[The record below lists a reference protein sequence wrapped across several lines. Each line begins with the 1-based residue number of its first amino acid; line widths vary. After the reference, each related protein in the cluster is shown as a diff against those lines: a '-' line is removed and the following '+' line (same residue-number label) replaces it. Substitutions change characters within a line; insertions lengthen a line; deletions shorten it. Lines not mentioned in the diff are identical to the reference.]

1 MADNRLHFMNAAR
14 NVPGTFSCAVD
25 CLLEIWHTVFKE
37 HFAENSQSEVL
48 NILRQVCDL
57 YDQILNQADGS
68 EQDLCHVR
76 EIVWT
81 FLRQH
86 CNSFTAMDCSAQFS
100 EIFTQRIFSNLS
112 IFEKN
117 QLISNFAFSAL
128 CQNCSQHSEKSVEN
142 FVYYITLSDLVNLQ
156 VQNHN
161 WFDVIN
167 IRNSYC
173 SILCPNCDRS
183 CQSNESNARLSR
195 ILCIEMS
202 VDSMNVLHYKEQ
214 IHILGQSYSLRAVV
228 RNFSGHFSCAVFENG
243 RLYLFDDLQ
252 IRVPTFS
259 NVEELYE
266 RNAGGWFF
274 GVYVKGTDTV
284 DISIASNENEIDV
297 TAPQSNPKILDSEKL
312 SRKSYWKK
320 YYQENKEEI
329 KMKQRERYRKR
340 KEGSTSKVDYS
351 QAIHNANAVLVEKVS
366 SHCPKRSKQISQT
379 ENELTQDMSPSELD
393 SSQLYGNLPGMFP
406 QSKGLGSQN
415 AKIFAKDKQL
425 KRGDQSTINHDP
437 FSEYCMG
444 VPLHNQKFAVEN
456 MRQFHKTFQKMQLH
470 LCQVCHEAWPLKSTK
485 IVHETYQCKR
495 CKMDKKFPKKFSHEN
510 NMLPSAVPVELQHL
524 SQCEEILIARAFPIM
539 QVYTKAGGALGY
551 KGHVINLPNDV
562 QHIADVLPHCPK
574 DIPIVVFTIKGKNEF
589 SKEFKVRRKQV
600 SDALRWLVCHNPL
613 YKNVTIDE
621 SLLQSLPH
629 DGFLSVTT
637 IDFDDDAEDTLPDT
651 GPPQSDVFDEGYAND
666 SNISSFLPKN
676 NSQKTEAMH
685 IKDGL
690 IDQSNPHVEI
700 GTSPFNEFSTPYLA
714 SMAFPTLFPDGIAD
728 PTCNLTLREIS
739 ENETEAFAMKLK
751 HLVKFAEIDNNK
763 RLVYRFAVHP
773 RFAYWSYNMLYRKR
787 LLGQGNFYMKQT
799 RSERLLTIQE
809 LREMMDLGNY
819 SEIMNKILHYA
830 KNVSGTNAYWNSNK
844 EKLKAL
850 ITQKGSPT
858 IFWTLSCA
866 EFHWP
871 EYHQLFNTVDNTNI
885 FHSVRENVLNYP
897 HILDFMFT
905 ERVEAFVKQWL
916 YKTLGAEWHWFRYE
930 FAVQRGSIH
939 CHGLA
944 KLQGDPGLCQL
955 SDDALN
961 GFLASNKLLASEG
974 MPETK
979 NENLLQDIR
988 QGKEAER
995 KLCQY
1000 HDFLISSCNPINPAD
1015 FLKPLLHPCKRQF
1028 NSISQ
1033 DEFENDYSELVNTV
1047 QRHTKCNSAYCL
1059 RENKEGQQKCRFNF
1073 PIDTV
1078 EKTHLKFEKVH
1089 RKNGNETYRPVI
1101 VSERNDCR
1109 VNRHQRLQLQGWRA
1123 NCDIQLVIDHHA
1135 CIEYLAKYASK
1146 GEKLSSVVR
1155 DAFVNVVSKLSDY
1168 SDPKSAIKKL
1178 MIQAVGERDMSIQ
1191 EVMHQILS
1199 LKLFSSSF
1207 QCITLCL
1214 NGSHQLKVVDG
1225 ELVKEPSIIDQYAN
1239 RMEVN
1244 DSLLDCNLEQF
1255 VSQYSVVKGAIV
1267 QRKSPVIVRTIPN
1280 YSSNANGP
1288 NYGKFCKF
1296 QLLKYKPWLRSP
1308 SEIWNNVQESDDIF
1322 ANVWHQFL
1330 STDLGK
1336 MLVPSWK
1343 RQLQCA
1349 EEYIILPRAEE
1360 EQNPPSL
1367 EREEWMYVADFAR
1380 YNSDLISNNQHQ
1392 ILQML
1397 QESRNSF
1404 SSNVIQS
1411 MPFWIEQ
1418 QKSIAE
1424 QENMNQVALVD
1435 PLLLNEEQK
1444 LAYEIITSHTKFQNM
1459 KPLLMIITGQAGSGK
1474 SYLIDCLRNFL
1485 ANSCIVCSYLGIAA
1499 FNVQGQT
1506 LHSLLH
1512 LPMRGRHECD
1522 LKGSALLKLQS
1533 ALSSVKYL
1541 IIDEFS
1547 VIGQKMLGWIDRRC
1561 KQGKAVMDQAFG
1573 GMSVILVGD
1582 IAQLPPI
1589 GDAVLYHKKPTGDA
1603 SLQGFCSY
1611 NSFKV
1616 VVELKTNQ
1624 RVNSPEE
1631 EIFRTLQIRLR
1642 NGESTQE
1649 DWEILLSRSVH
1660 HFSPAIANRYSMKLA
1675 HENRVV
1681 AEHNFEKLKQGKHP
1695 IVAIAAKHNSNV
1707 ASSLSAE
1714 EFEGLAPLLHLS
1726 KGVPVMLT
1734 RNLWINKGLCNGSRG
1749 IVQHIVY
1756 DNNYTANSL
1765 PIAVVVKFDSYK
1777 GPAFAT
1783 NLQKCVPIP
1792 PLTCQVEKGC
1802 QILERQQL
1810 PLKLCYAITIHK
1822 SQGLTLDKVFIDL
1835 GRHEKTTGLSYVAIS
1850 RVRKLDDLL
1859 IEPMSFERLTSIK
1872 KNKNLKYR
1880 LEEEKR
1886 LQYLAISTKNHFTVS
1901 EIANNT
1907 YAEFL

>member
-1 MADNRLHFMNAAR
+1 MQCCLCPLPAVLGSFIYQDLRTLLLRLDSERLRGEANRSLSEMADNRLHFMNAVR
-14 NVPGTFSCAVD
+14 TVSGTFSCAVD

-37 HFAENSQSEVL
+37 HFAENSQSEIL

-57 YDQILNQADGS
+57 YDQILNLVDGS
-68 EQDLCHVR
+68 EQDLYHVR
-76 EIVWT
+76 EFVWT

-86 CNSFTAMDCSAQFS
+86 CNSFAAMDCSAQFS

-112 IFEKN
+112 VFEKN

-128 CQNCSQHSEKSVEN
+128 CENCSGHTEESVEN

-156 VQNHN
+156 VQSHN

-167 IRNSYC
+167 ICNSHC
-173 SILCPNCDRS
+173 SILCSNCHRT
-183 CQSNESNARLSR
+183 CQSTEFNASLST

-202 VDSMNVLHYKEQ
+202 LDSMNVLRYKQQ
-214 IHILGQSYSLRAVV
+214 IHILGESYSLRALV
-228 RNFSGHFSCAVFENG
+228 RNFSGHFSCAVYENG
-243 RLYLFDDLQ
+243 CLYLFDDLQ
-252 IRVPTFS
+252 TRVPIFS
-259 NVEELYE
+259 NVDELYE
-266 RNAGGWFF
+266 ANACGWFF
-274 GVYVKGTDTV
+274 GVYVKGTEVV
-284 DISIASNENEIDV
+284 DMNIVSNAIHV
-297 TAPQSNPKILDSEKL
+297 TAPQNNPKIVVSEK
-312 SRKSYWKK
+312 SRKIYWKK

-340 KEGSTSKVDYS
+340 KEESSKRDHS
-351 QAIHNANAVLVEKVS
+351 QAADDNCINAVLVENVA
-366 SHCPKRSKQISQT
+366 KRSKQINQI
-379 ENELTQDMSPSELD
+379 EDD
-393 SSQLYGNLPGMFP
+393 FKGIG
-406 QSKGLGSQN
+406 SKD
-415 AKIFAKDKQL
+415 AEIFTNDKQL
-425 KRGDQSTINHDP
+425 NRGESSIEHDP
-437 FSEYCMG
+437 FHAYCMG
-444 VPLHNQKFAVEN
+444 VPLHNQRFAVEN
-456 MRQFHKTFQKMQLH
+456 MQQFHKTFQKMQLY

-485 IVHETYQCKR
+485 TAHETYQCKR
-495 CKMDKKFPKKFSHEN
+495 CKMDKKFPKKFSREN
-510 NMLPSAVPVELQHL
+510 NMLPSEVPIELQHL

-551 KGHVINLPNDV
+551 KGHVINLPNNV
-562 QHIADVLPHCPK
+562 QHIADVLPHSPK

-600 SDALRWLVCHNPL
+600 SDALRWLVRHNPL

-621 SLLQSLPH
+621 TLLDSLPD
-629 DGFLSVTT
+629 DGFLSVNT
-637 IDFDDDAEDTLPDT
+637 IDFNEDEEYTLPDR
-651 GPPQSDVFDEGYAND
+651 GPPESDVFDEEYPND

-714 SMAFPTLFPDGIAD
+714 SMAFPTIFPDGIAD

-763 RLVYRFAVHP
+763 KLVYRFAVHP

-799 RSERLLTIQE
+799 QNERLLTIEE
-809 LREMMDLGNY
+809 LRAMMDSGNY
-819 SEIMNKILHYA
+819 SQVMDKIIHYA
-830 KNVSGTNAYWNSNK
+830 KNVSGTNAYWNNNK

-871 EYHQLFNTVDNTNI
+871 EYHQLFKTADETNI
-885 FHSVRENVLNYP
+885 FHSARENVLNYP

-939 CHGLA
+939 CHGLT

-961 GFLASNKLLASEG
+961 GFLASNKLLAPEDLSE
-974 MPETK
+974 TNK
-979 NENLLQDIR
+979 ENLLQDITR
-988 QGKEAER
+988 GKEAER

-1000 HDFLISSCNPINPAD
+1000 HDFLISTCNPINPAD
-1015 FLKPLLHPCKRQF
+1015 FLKPLLHPCKRHF
-1028 NSISQ
+1028 NNIIH
-1033 DEFENDYSELVNTV
+1033 DEYDNDYCDLVNTV

-1059 RENKEGQQKCRFNF
+1059 KEDKEGQQRCRFNF

-1078 EKTHLKFEKVH
+1078 EKTHLNFEKVY
-1089 RKNGNETYRPVI
+1089 RKNGKETYRPII
-1101 VSERNDCR
+1101 VSERNDSR

-1146 GEKLSSVVR
+1146 GEKLSSVVH
-1155 DAFVNVVSKLSDY
+1155 DAFVNVVSKLRNH
-1168 SDPKSAIKKL
+1168 SDPKAAIRKL

-1225 ELVKEPSIIDQYAN
+1225 ELVKEPSVIDQYAN
-1239 RMEVN
+1239 RMELD

-1280 YSSNANGP
+1280 YSSNPNGP

-1296 QLLKYKPWLRSP
+1296 QLIKYKPWLRSP
-1308 SEIWNNVQESDDIF
+1308 SEIWNNFEESDDIF
-1322 ANVWHQFL
+1322 VDVWHQFL
-1330 STDLGK
+1330 LTDLGK
-1336 MLVPSWK
+1336 ILVSSWK

-1349 EEYIILPRAEE
+1349 EEYILLPRAEE
-1360 EQNPPSL
+1360 ENPASL

-1380 YNSDLISNNQHQ
+1380 SNPDLISNSQHHMM
-1392 ILQML
+1392 QML
-1397 QESRNSF
+1397 QESRSFF
-1404 SSNVIQS
+1404 SSTEIQS

-1424 QENMNQVALVD
+1424 LENTNQVADVN

-1444 LAYEIITSHTKFQNM
+1444 LAYDIITSHEKFQHT

-1485 ANSCIVCSYLGIAA
+1485 GRVALYVHILELRHLMIKDRHFIVYCICQCV
-1499 FNVQGQT
+1499 
-1506 LHSLLH
+1506 
-1512 LPMRGRHECD
+1512 ED
-1522 LKGSALLKLQS
+1522 
-1533 ALSSVKYL
+1533 
-1541 IIDEFS
+1541 
-1547 VIGQKMLGWIDRRC
+1547 
-1561 KQGKAVMDQAFG
+1561 
-1573 GMSVILVGD
+1573 MSV
-1582 IAQLPPI
+1582 
-1589 GDAVLYHKKPTGDA
+1589 T
-1603 SLQGFCSY
+1603 
-1611 NSFKV
+1611 
-1616 VVELKTNQ
+1616 
-1624 RVNSPEE
+1624 
-1631 EIFRTLQIRLR
+1631 
-1642 NGESTQE
+1642 
-1649 DWEILLSRSVH
+1649 
-1660 HFSPAIANRYSMKLA
+1660 
-1675 HENRVV
+1675 
-1681 AEHNFEKLKQGKHP
+1681 
-1695 IVAIAAKHNSNV
+1695 
-1707 ASSLSAE
+1707 
-1714 EFEGLAPLLHLS
+1714 S
-1726 KGVPVMLT
+1726 KD
-1734 RNLWINKGLCNGSRG
+1734 
-1749 IVQHIVY
+1749 QH
-1756 DNNYTANSL
+1756 
-1765 PIAVVVKFDSYK
+1765 
-1777 GPAFAT
+1777 
-1783 NLQKCVPIP
+1783 C
-1792 PLTCQVEKGC
+1792 
-1802 QILERQQL
+1802 
-1810 PLKLCYAITIHK
+1810 
-1822 SQGLTLDKVFIDL
+1822 
-1835 GRHEKTTGLSYVAIS
+1835 
-1850 RVRKLDDLL
+1850 
-1859 IEPMSFERLTSIK
+1859 
-1872 KNKNLKYR
+1872 
-1880 LEEEKR
+1880 
-1886 LQYLAISTKNHFTVS
+1886 
-1901 EIANNT
+1901 
-1907 YAEFL
+1907 